1 MVDFYDSSDL
11 HSIDDKM
18 NVLRMI
24 DRVNANSK
32 VGIVRI
38 RLDSDYKWNSE
49 ILTLIANKYTNI
61 YAISVWDY
69 ND

>member
-32 VGIVRI
+32 VGIVRVTLNMFH
-38 RLDSDYKWNSE
+38 RWSSE
-49 ILTLIANKYTNI
+49 IVTTMMNKYINVYWI
-61 YAISVWDY
+61 CVLDG
-69 ND
+69 NN